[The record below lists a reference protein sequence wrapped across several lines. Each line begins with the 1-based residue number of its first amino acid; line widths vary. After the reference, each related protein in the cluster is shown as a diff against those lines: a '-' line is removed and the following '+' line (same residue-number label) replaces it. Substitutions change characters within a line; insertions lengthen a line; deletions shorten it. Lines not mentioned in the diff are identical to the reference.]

1 MVKPNIM
8 AKMTQQ
14 EEMGKIPIPSE
25 LEGKGLG
32 THSLESTHQ
41 TKEGVISTPT
51 PEISQQQGQNKY
63 AQHLHTYVREYIAAA
78 DRKASFV
85 FTIGA
90 ALLVYLYEKNI
101 AVSWLVSPFSWSLS
115 EIIAFVSMAGL
126 SISCVLS
133 VFVVFP
139 RLSGSKRGF
148 IFWES
153 ITEFNNPS
161 EFSEAAQKLSDA
173 EITREL
179 LLHSY
184 ELSAICKKKYVIL
197 NWALRIGGI
206 GAIAT
211 IIYLLK
217 N

>member
-1 MVKPNIM
+1 MD
-8 AKMTQQ
+8 KMTQQ
-14 EEMGKIPIPSE
+14 EKEFGQIPIPSE
-25 LEGKGLG
+25 LEGKGLNAP
-32 THSLESTHQ
+32 TLESAHQ
-41 TKEGVISTPT
+41 TSEGVISTP
-51 PEISQQQGQNKY
+51 ENSQQNGQDKY
-63 AQHLHTYVREYIAAA
+63 AQHLHSYIREYIAAA

-85 FTIGA
+85 FTVGA

-101 AVSWLVSPFSWSLS
+101 AVSWLVSPFSWTLS

-126 SISCVLS
+126 SVSCVLA
-133 VFVVFP
+133 VFVVLP

-153 ITEFNNPS
+153 IVEFNSPT
-161 EFSEAAQKLSDA
+161 EFSEAAQKLSDT
-173 EITREL
+173 EVTREL

-184 ELSAICKKKYVIL
+184 ELSNICKKKYYIL
-197 NWALRIGGI
+197 NWALRIGGV

-217 N
+217 G

>member
-1 MVKPNIM
+1 M

-14 EEMGKIPIPSE
+14 EKEMGQIPIPTE

-32 THSLESTHQ
+32 APSSESAHQ
-41 TKEGVISTPT
+41 TKEGVISTP
-51 PEISQQQGQNKY
+51 EISQQQGQDKY
-63 AQHLHTYVREYIAAA
+63 AQNLHMYVREYIAAA

-115 EIIAFVSMAGL
+115 EIIAFVSMVGL

-161 EFSEAAQKLSDA
+161 EFAEAAQKLSTA

-184 ELSAICKKKYVIL
+184 ELSAICKKKYAIL
-197 NWALRIGGI
+197 NWALRIGGV

-217 N
+217 NS